1 MLMSEIRLMRAAFKM
16 TATMVVCA
24 VAVLG
29 CGKKEPAAASKV
41 PPPHSPESYM
51 NDAAFREK
59 LKARR
64 EAMKGLGAERAKIA
78 ARLEEMTKIVR
89 EKLGTDDPAKVG
101 AELDKIAEWTKLKER
116 ALALDR
122 EFAAAHRE
130 TQRIVRE
137 RIVPK
142 KTPVSK

>member
-1 MLMSEIRLMRAAFKM
+1 MMCENRFTKAALQM

-29 CGKKEPAAASKV
+29 CGKKEPAEASKA

-51 NDAAFREK
+51 NDKAFREK

-78 ARLEEMTKIVR
+78 ARLEEMTKIIR

-101 AELDKIAEWTKLKER
+101 AELDKIAEWTRLKER

>member
-1 MLMSEIRLMRAAFKM
+1 MLMSEVRFMTAAFKV

-29 CGKKEPAAASKV
+29 CGKKESDEASKT
-41 PPPHSPESYM
+41 PPPHAPESYM
-51 NDAAFREK
+51 NDKAFRAE

-78 ARLEEMTKIVR
+78 ARLEEMTKIIR

-101 AELDKIAEWTKLKER
+101 AELDKIAEWTRLKER
-116 ALALDR
+116 ALALDK